1 MHMPIYWIMYYPFTL
16 FTSFLLTLMLLKL
29 LILVL
34 EGIGVQKRKAKKS
47 YLLRCCKYISEVH
60 TEGNHEVG
68 FVS

>member
-1 MHMPIYWIMYYPFTL
+1 
-16 FTSFLLTLMLLKL
+16 MLLKL

-34 EGIGVQKRKAKKS
+34 EGIGVQKRKEKERKQEEKKEGKS
-47 YLLRCCKYISEVH
+47 YLLRCCKYVSEAH